1 MAESPIHL
9 NRMKKHRGCSHNAL
23 QHAMS
28 YAFLADLVV
37 ILHLAFVVFV
47 LAGGLLALKW
57 PWIVRLH
64 LPAAAWGAIVEFS
77 GWLCPL
83 TPLENWLRDQAGQQI
98 YSTDFLDRY
107 LLPMLYPDGLT
118 REIQFV
124 LGSIVLLV
132 NGWVYGILWHRR
144 RNVSSRV

>member
-1 MAESPIHL
+1 LQPGPDSAKL
-9 NRMKKHRGCSHNAL
+9 NS
-23 QHAMS
+23 AMLYS
-28 YAFLADLVV
+28 LLADFVV
-37 ILHLAFVVFV
+37 VLHLAFVVFV
-47 LAGGLLALKW
+47 LIGGLLALKW

-83 TPLENWLRDQAGQQI
+83 TPLENWLREQAGQQA
-98 YSTDFLDRY
+98 YQTDFLERY
-107 LLPMLYPDGLT
+107 LLLPILYPDGLT

-132 NGWVYGILWHRR
+132 NGTVYGILWRR
-144 RNVSSRV
+144 HNRIRHHV

>member
-1 MAESPIHL
+1 LPPGPDSAKL
-9 NRMKKHRGCSHNAL
+9 NS
-23 QHAMS
+23 AMLYS
-28 YAFLADLVV
+28 LLADFVV
-37 ILHLAFVVFV
+37 VLHLAFVVFV
-47 LAGGLLALKW
+47 LIGGLLALKW

-83 TPLENWLRDQAGQQI
+83 TPLENWLREQAGQQA
-98 YSTDFLDRY
+98 YQTDFLERY
-107 LLPMLYPDGLT
+107 LLLPILYPDGLT

-132 NGWVYGILWHRR
+132 NGTVYGILWRR
-144 RNVSSRV
+144 HNRIRHHV

>member
-1 MAESPIHL
+1 MLYGLLAEFVAFFHL
-9 NRMKKHRGCSHNAL
+9 L
-23 QHAMS
+23 
-28 YAFLADLVV
+28 
-37 ILHLAFVVFV
+37 FVVFV
-47 LAGGLLALKW
+47 LAGGVLALKW

-83 TPLENWLRDQAGQQI
+83 TPLENWLRAQAGQQT
-98 YSTDFLDRY
+98 YRTDFLDRY
-107 LLPMLYPDGLT
+107 LLPILYPDGLT

-132 NGWVYGILWHRR
+132 NGTVYGMLWWRR
-144 RNVSSRV
+144 RKAGTPLFPR